1 MCVRGGGREGGY
13 WRAPSLSLG
22 TQISVGKENDAKQ
35 QQIIITKKL
44 FEILFYLGTGALLLA
59 HRAPRFGC

>member
-22 TQISVGKENDAKQ
+22 TQISVG
-35 QQIIITKKL
+35 IIITKKL

>member
-1 MCVRGGGREGGY
+1 MRCKTQAHDPACCALD
-13 WRAPSLSLG
+13 WAP
-22 TQISVGKENDAKQ
+22 TQMKTKENDAKQ